1 MLVPSL
7 VISLLLSLQDLRV
20 KGNKPLRDPF
30 SLLLTLP
37 FTKLTPSFSF
47 FFFNFHLVLFFF
59 FFFNIYLAALGLSCG
74 MLGLCYSI

>member
-47 FFFNFHLVLFFF
+47 FFLISTLSSFFF
-59 FFFNIYLAALGLSCG
+59 FFLIFIWLRWVLVVAC
-74 MLGLCYSI
+74 

>member
-20 KGNKPLRDPF
+20 KGNRPLRDPF

-47 FFFNFHLVLFFF
+47 FFFFNFHLVLFFF
-59 FFFNIYLAALGLSCG
+59 
-74 MLGLCYSI
+74 